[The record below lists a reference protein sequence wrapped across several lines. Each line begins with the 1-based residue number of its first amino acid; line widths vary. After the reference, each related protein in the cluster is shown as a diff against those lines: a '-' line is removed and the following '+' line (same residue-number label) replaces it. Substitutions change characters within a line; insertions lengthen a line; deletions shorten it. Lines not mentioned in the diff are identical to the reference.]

1 MSLTQITFAPY
12 LPWPVL
18 AFLAVAGLSV
28 VAYGIWRRASGGL
41 WRAAFVALALLALAN
56 PQLIAEEREG
66 LADTVVLLV
75 DETASARIGE
85 RAAMIEEARRVLV
98 ERLDDIA
105 GVEIEEVRVTDDGR
119 EGSLLFGALRER
131 LAEIDRTR
139 LGAVLALTDG
149 IAHDVPTEPDRLE
162 LGAPF
167 HTLLAGRADEIDR
180 KLVIEQAPT
189 FGLLGEP
196 LSIVLRVD
204 DLPASSGE
212 PVAVE
217 IDKDGRP
224 FTVVLAVPGEPV
236 TVPVELEK
244 AGRSVIEARAA
255 PLAGELTLLNNRATV
270 TINGIRDRLRV
281 LLVSGQPYPGLRVW
295 RNLLKADPAVDLVH
309 FTILRPPEKQDGTP
323 IRELALIAFPSRELF
338 EVKLPEFD
346 LIIFDRYARRGLL
359 PLVYLDNVARY
370 VEQGGALL
378 DAAGPE
384 LAGPMSLFRTPL
396 SRVMPGRPSGE
407 VFERGFSPRITELGA
422 LHPVTAGLGDGEW
435 GRWFRQV
442 DVETNT
448 GQVLMTGVAD
458 RPLLLLERVGEGR
471 IAQLLSDHAWL
482 WARGFEGGGPQ
493 ALLLRRLVHWL
504 MREPELE
511 EEALLARGD
520 ADGLVIERRSL
531 DSRAVE
537 VEIESPSGERTT
549 LPLEVDEDGM
559 ARGRMEAQED
569 GVYRIEH
576 GDLVAYAS
584 PRRISSVEMT
594 DLRATAELIAPVTEA
609 SHGTAGWLGESG
621 VPELRRVAEGRS
633 TQGRGWIGISDRDAH
648 KVTGITQTALLPP
661 WLALFLLLA
670 TATVAWWR
678 EGRG

>member
-18 AFLAVAGLSV
+18 ALLAVAGSLV
-28 VAYGIWRRASGGL
+28 VAYGIWQRASGGL

-66 LADTVVLLV
+66 LVDTVVLLV

-105 GVEIEEVRVTDDGR
+105 GVEVEEVRVTDDGR

-149 IAHDVPTEPDRLE
+149 IAHDVPAEPDRLE

-204 DLPASSGE
+204 DLPTGGGE
-212 PVAVE
+212 PVPVE

-224 FTVVLAVPGEPV
+224 LTVVLAVPGEPI

-537 VEIESPSGERTT
+537 VEVESPSG
-549 LPLEVDEDGM
+549 
-559 ARGRMEAQED
+559 
-569 GVYRIEH
+569 
-576 GDLVAYAS
+576 
-584 PRRISSVEMT
+584 
-594 DLRATAELIAPVTEA
+594 
-609 SHGTAGWLGESG
+609 
-621 VPELRRVAEGRS
+621 
-633 TQGRGWIGISDRDAH
+633 
-648 KVTGITQTALLPP
+648 
-661 WLALFLLLA
+661 
-670 TATVAWWR
+670 
-678 EGRG
+678 